1 MAPQASWGIIDMPR
15 GSLDT
20 QQLMPGVGDFFPFSG
35 VK

>member
-1 MAPQASWGIIDMPR
+1 MEMPR

-20 QQLMPGVGDFFPFSG
+20 QQLMPGVGDFFPLSG